1 MKQAKQAEPPSWFRP
16 PYLWSVKINGAI
28 GWSGIRREFA
38 ADCL

>member
-16 PYLWSVKINGAI
+16 PVFTVGQIDGAT
-28 GWSGIRREFA
+28 GWFGIRREFA